1 MGSGSLLHTARMYG
15 QLVDDKKK
23 NKTPCFASTFPCDR
37 IAAAPATV

>member
-1 MGSGSLLHTARMYG
+1 MGSASLLHTARNG